1 MRRGMAVVVAFAGLL
16 CLVPGS
22 TRVARAEGEEAAGAE
37 TVLKFAVIVPR
48 TPEGTIEVKKINQ
61 RLAELTGGK
70 VQVRVY
76 WGGVA
81 GDDKDVLRK
90 MRMGQIDG
98 TAIGLDVLSQVVRE
112 CLVLMTPG
120 LFVNY
125 EQLDAVRDALAPE
138 FNEEAYKNG
147 FVPLVWGD
155 VGRLRIFSKN
165 KITKIS
171 DFKTARPWLYSESQ
185 LLKEFYKQIGAT
197 GVPLGIA
204 EVYGAMQTGM
214 IDTFWGTAI
223 LAAALRWHSTANH
236 VSQGLGFIAGAIVY
250 RRGAWDPLPEVAKQ
264 AMRDLVKERAK
275 TGQQDIRNADEKAYK
290 KLLQRGYTALKPDNE
305 GEWWDA
311 GKQLRRKMIGRIYTK
326 ELVNR
331 AEAIAKKFATKEQ
344 LAHWGT

>member
-1 MRRGMAVVVAFAGLL
+1 MRRGMALVVVFAGLL

-22 TRVARAEGEEAAGAE
+22 TRIARADAESEAE
-37 TVLKFAVIVPR
+37 TVLKFAVIIPR
-48 TPEGTIEVKKINQ
+48 TPEGTIEVKKINL
-61 RLAELTGGK
+61 RLAELTQGK

-98 TAIGLDVLSQVVRE
+98 TAIGLDVLSGVVRE

-125 EQLDAVRDALAPE
+125 QQLDAVKDALAPE

-155 VGRLRIFSKN
+155 VGQLRVFSKVNIN
-165 KITKIS
+165 KIAS
-171 DFKTARPWLYSESQ
+171 FRTARPWLYAESQ

-214 IDTFWGTAI
+214 IDTYWATAI
-223 LAAALRWHSTANH
+223 LAAALRWHSTSTH

-250 RRGAWDPLPEVAKQ
+250 RRGAWDPLPESAKQ
-264 AMRDLVKERAK
+264 AMKDLVKERAK
-275 TGQQDIRNADEKAYK
+275 TGQDDIRKADGKAYT
-290 KLLQRGYTALKPDNE
+290 KLLERGHKAIVFENE
-305 GEWWDA
+305 GEWWEA
-311 GKQLRRKMIGRIYTK
+311 GKALRRKMIGRIYTK
-326 ELVNR
+326 ELVGR
-331 AEAIAKKFATKEQ
+331 AETIAKKFATKEQ

>member
-1 MRRGMAVVVAFAGLL
+1 MAVVVALAGLL

-22 TRVARAEGEEAAGAE
+22 TRVARADEEGQEAE
-37 TVLKFAVIVPR
+37 IVLKFALLVPR
-48 TPEGTIEVKKINQ
+48 TPEATIEVKKVNK

-125 EQLDAVRDALAPE
+125 EQVDAVRDALASE
-138 FNEEAYKNG
+138 FNDEAYKNG

-165 KITKIS
+165 KITKVS
-171 DFKTARPWLYSESQ
+171 DFKQARPWLYTESQ
-185 LLKEFYKQIGAT
+185 MLKEFYKQIGAT

-204 EVYGAMQTGM
+204 EVYGSMQTGM
-214 IDTFWGTAI
+214 IDTYWATAI
-223 LAAALRWHSTANH
+223 LATALRWHSTSNF
-236 VSQGLGFIAGAIVY
+236 VSGQGLGFIGGAIVY
-250 RRGAWDPLPEVAKQ
+250 RRGAWDPLPEAAKQ
-264 AMRDLVKERAK
+264 AMRDLVKERAR
-275 TGQQDIRNADEKAYK
+275 TGQLDIRESDEKAYK
-290 KLLQRGYTALKPDNE
+290 KLLERGYTALQPENE
-305 GEWWDA
+305 GEWWEA
-311 GKQLRRKMIGRIYTK
+311 GKNLRRKMIGRIYTK
-326 ELVNR
+326 ELVGR
-331 AEAIAKKFATKEQ
+331 AEAIAKKFATKQQ
-344 LAHWGT
+344 LQYWGT